1 MLENLP
7 AVRAAVSGS
16 LDPITDM
23 RTIARDPA
31 GLRYRLLFERN
42 VDGILLA
49 ASGGRVLD
57 ANIAACNLLLIPRDE
72 LSRGIV
78 SVPEP
83 SRQTIEYA
91 VRMVQRAGRFR
102 GRLPLTRR
110 DNKQISVEA
119 YCTAYRTE
127 DGMEQVCFAFHEV
140 VGVASGEDPL
150 FQLAPVLESANEA
163 IIAMTLEG
171 DILTWNSGAEQL
183 FGLPA
188 TRMKGKR
195 IYDVVP
201 GELHREM
208 QGLFKKIVHGK
219 YARSL
224 EMDYLRN
231 DGQGMHLSL
240 ALSPINDEVGRVVG
254 VSCIAHDVTNRK
266 QKEQVLEQAEREYR
280 GLFEHAQDAI
290 LIIEPEGEVILD
302 VNERAC
308 DLYGFS
314 RAELIGMSIESLSHD
329 PDYDKTQIEQAL
341 STGTNRRFQAK
352 QFRRDGTLLEVDIS
366 AAVVK
371 YRGRQAVLSINR
383 DITEFVRLE
392 NALREMAIR
401 DELTRLYNRREMSRL
416 LTDEIER
423 CRRYNREMSLLM
435 IDIDW
440 FKRVNDTHGHQAG
453 DEVLQGIARLLVEK
467 TRATDHVARYGGEEM
482 AVILPETSP
491 EHALVVAEHL
501 RCQVAEHEFAVSAG
515 TAQEGAEPLKLSVTI
530 SLGLASF
537 SAEFNT
543 EEAILVAADRA
554 LYEAKR
560 RGRNCAVP
568 FSRKMLQTKEL
579 DEANSH
585 PRTGG

>member
-31 GLRYRLLFERN
+31 SLRYRLLFERN

-49 ASGGRVLD
+49 TSGGRVLD
-57 ANIAACNLLLIPRDE
+57 ANIAACNLLQIPTDE
-72 LSRGIV
+72 ISRGIV

-83 SRQTIEYA
+83 SRRTIEYA
-91 VRMVQRAGRFR
+91 ARMVQRAGRFR

-119 YCTAYRTE
+119 YGTAYRAE

-195 IYDVVP
+195 IYDVVSA
-201 GELHREM
+201 ELHPEM

-219 YARSL
+219 YARGL

-240 ALSPINDEVGRVVG
+240 ALSPINDDVGRVVG

-290 LIIEPEGEVILD
+290 LIFEPEGEVILE

-308 DLYGFS
+308 DLYGYS

-392 NALREMAIR
+392 DTLREMAIR
-401 DELTRLYNRREMSRL
+401 DELTQLYNRREMSRL
-416 LTDEIER
+416 LTDETER

-435 IDIDW
+435 LDIDW
-440 FKRVNDTHGHQAG
+440 FKRVNDTYGHQVG
-453 DEVLQGIARLLVEK
+453 DEVLQGIARLLMEN
-467 TRATDHVARYGGEEM
+467 TRATDYVARYGGEEM
-482 AVILPETSP
+482 AVILPETSH
-491 EHALVVAEHL
+491 EQALVVAEHL
-501 RCQVAEHEFAVSAG
+501 RSQVAEHEFTANG
-515 TAQEGAEPLKLSVTI
+515 TTDQEGAEPLKLNVTI

-537 SAEFNT
+537 STEFNT

-568 FSRKMLQTKEL
+568 FSKAMLKTRQL
-579 DEANSH
+579 HEANNRPPSA
-585 PRTGG
+585 G